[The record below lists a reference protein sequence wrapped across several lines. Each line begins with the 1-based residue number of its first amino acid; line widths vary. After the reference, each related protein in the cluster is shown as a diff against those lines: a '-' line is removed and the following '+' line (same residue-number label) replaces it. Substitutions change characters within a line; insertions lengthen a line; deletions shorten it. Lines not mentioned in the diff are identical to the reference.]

1 MLRQCQR
8 QEEDDIEFIDVL
20 QKLRTGK
27 MDDGT
32 FNFLQ
37 EHCFATK
44 NKKKI
49 KQYLA
54 DDVPLKLAWAKLI
67 HKSQGETY
75 GRVIVKL
82 PDVEFANGLTLV
94 ALSRA

>member
-1 MLRQCQR
+1 MMVHSTFSKN
-8 QEEDDIEFIDVL
+8 IVL
-20 QKLRTGK
+20 QPKT
-27 MDDGT
+27 
-32 FNFLQ
+32 
-37 EHCFATK
+37 
-44 NKKKI
+44 KKKENTCRSNHQFGVEGI
-49 KQYLA
+49 VPIRCGKVS
-54 DDVPLKLAWAKLI
+54 DDESLGSTVIPLKLAWAKLI